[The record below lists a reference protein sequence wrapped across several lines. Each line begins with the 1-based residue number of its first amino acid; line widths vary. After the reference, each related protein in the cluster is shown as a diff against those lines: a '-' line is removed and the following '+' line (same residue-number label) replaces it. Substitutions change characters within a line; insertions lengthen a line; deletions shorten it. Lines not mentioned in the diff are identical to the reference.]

1 MTNEVPKKPW
11 TYLIVDLI
19 TKLLLVLEKNVILVV
34 YDRLSKMIYFVAT
47 TEEISAESLVRLF
60 RDNVWK
66 LHRLPE
72 SVILDRKP
80 QFVVELTKELNK
92 ILGIKMRL
100 LIVFHPQTD
109 GQTEQ
114 INQKLEQYLRFFTEY
129 RQRDWP
135 E

>member
-19 TKLLLVLEKNVILVV
+19 TKLPLVLEKNVILVV

-47 TEEISAESLVRLF
+47 TEGISTESLVRLF

-72 SVILDRKP
+72 SVILDKRP
-80 QFVVELTKELNK
+80 
-92 ILGIKMRL
+92 
-100 LIVFHPQTD
+100 
-109 GQTEQ
+109 
-114 INQKLEQYLRFFTEY
+114 
-129 RQRDWP
+129 
-135 E
+135 

>member
-47 TEEISAESLVRLF
+47 TEGISTENLVRLF

-114 INQKLEQYLRFFTEY
+114 INQKLKQYLRFLTEY
-129 RQRDWP
+129 RQRDWL

>member
-129 RQRDWP
+129 RQSDWP

>member
-72 SVILDRKP
+72 SFILDRKP
-80 QFVVELTKELNK
+80 QFVVEL
-92 ILGIKMRL
+92 R
-100 LIVFHPQTD
+100 
-109 GQTEQ
+109 
-114 INQKLEQYLRFFTEY
+114 
-129 RQRDWP
+129 
-135 E
+135 

>member
-19 TKLLLVLEKNVILVV
+19 TKLLLVLEKNVV

-100 LIVFHPQTD
+100 LIVFHPQTN